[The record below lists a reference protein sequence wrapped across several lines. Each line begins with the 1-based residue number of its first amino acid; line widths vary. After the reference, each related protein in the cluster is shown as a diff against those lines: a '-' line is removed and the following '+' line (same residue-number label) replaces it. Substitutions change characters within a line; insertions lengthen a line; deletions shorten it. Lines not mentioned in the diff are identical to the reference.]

1 MQRLIDTQN
10 HIILKSFQNNW
21 SRKSRSLTKIEEILV
36 SVRNIQDFKGQDI
49 LINYSDITKERIET
63 EIRVHSLKNK
73 DLGEKFMSFIERI
86 GDLLKCQLKQKK
98 EQTVLVQVNLVPL
111 DWIVNQDGSKD
122 NHKLLSLIP
131 LLESIDDEELY
142 TTHFVDSLKA
152 AAIMLKK
159 TAFNLGFLPFT
170 VQMIVSV
177 LYFSFFVLSEE
188 QEISLINRFFWVM
201 VAITTLYFLY
211 IEYRQLIG

>member
-1 MQRLIDTQN
+1 
-10 HIILKSFQNNW
+10 
-21 SRKSRSLTKIEEILV
+21 
-36 SVRNIQDFKGQDI
+36 
-49 LINYSDITKERIET
+49 
-63 EIRVHSLKNK
+63 
-73 DLGEKFMSFIERI
+73 MSFIERI